1 MGTKQIR
8 VHEDTY
14 ERIKSENREGESLA
28 DTVDRMLGEYS
39 LLEFS
44 DNVAAITEETDEEH
58 PSASELEELTEAA
71 DEANTEEIEEQLL

>member
-1 MGTKQIR
+1 M
-8 VHEDTY
+8 
-14 ERIKSENREGESLA
+14 
-28 DTVDRMLGEYS
+28 YS

-71 DEANTEEIEEQLL
+71 DGVNTEEVAQHAGSPYPNATPRRETPFHKRRGPLCG